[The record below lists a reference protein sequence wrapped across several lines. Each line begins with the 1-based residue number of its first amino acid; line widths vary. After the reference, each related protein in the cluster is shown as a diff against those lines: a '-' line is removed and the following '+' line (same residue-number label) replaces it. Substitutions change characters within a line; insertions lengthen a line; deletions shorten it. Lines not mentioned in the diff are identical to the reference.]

1 MGSKLGENKAPKK
14 KALPAMNGDL
24 RANRDLEP
32 IRGRPDLGPEP
43 GGALPPLGGSGAH
56 PPLGGGGRLPP
67 MANEDGDVGK
77 GNVLSVK
84 YKTTIQ

>member
-14 KALPAMNGDL
+14 KSLPAMNGDL
-24 RANRDLEP
+24 RSNRDLEP
-32 IRGRPDLGPEP
+32 IRGRPDHGSEP
-43 GGALPPLGGSGAH
+43 GGALPPLGGSGAL

-67 MANEDGDVGK
+67 MDDEDGDVGK

-84 YKTTIQ
+84 YNEG